1 MGSTQS
7 TWGHSYPG
15 VPTHNSYFQDEPH
28 DTVPVPG
35 TRRRVGQRPRPKTKT
50 SEHGNRPRW
59 RTGGSGQEGF
69 DALRGDGRK
78 PRQVHEEWAGREHV
92 GALLQRQGMQI
103 LRRTLL
109 SQ

>member
-1 MGSTQS
+1 MYVYIYKLLLYTED
-7 TWGHSYPG
+7 
-15 VPTHNSYFQDEPH
+15 VLNICCLF
-28 DTVPVPG
+28 VVCL
-35 TRRRVGQRPRPKTKT
+35 
-50 SEHGNRPRW
+50 
-59 RTGGSGQEGF
+59 GGSGQEGF